1 MEGKAPKYSTPV
13 DYFSDTD
20 IIARRQYEALRCYF
34 VEKKSAAKVANQYN
48 YSIHAFYSLIKEFKQ
63 KLSQDEEPFFKTTKR
78 GRRQREDG
86 NKLKN
91 LIITLRKQYLSAP
104 DIKAILDTKNYSVS
118 VRHVSDILRQEG
130 FARMPRRDAEMI
142 SLAKKEAQTK
152 VSAPQAVVL
161 DLATESFLTQ
171 QGGLLCFM
179 PLLVRYGIY
188 QAMVESAYPGTKVVP
203 KEQSILSFLALK
215 LSNIRRYSADDIW
228 CMDRGMGLFAGLN
241 VLPKTAWFSSY
252 SYRITQDMNLAFL
265 KQLHQLWIKHDLLS
279 DTINMDF
286 TTIPYW
292 GNDAHLE
299 NNWSGKRNQ
308 ALSSMLAVLAQDP
321 DSGIIDYGNTNV
333 MHKNQND
340 VVLEFIDFYQEGQLK
355 ISSLQYLV
363 FDSKFA
369 PYANLSKIDDHGIK
383 FVTIRRRGKKI
394 VDAVNAVPENKRR
407 KIHIMMS
414 NNKGRTLRVLDETTS
429 IHGYDKPIRQVAIT
443 GHGRIKPAL
452 IITNDFDI
460 SLEKLVRKYTRRWI
474 VEKGISEQIEFFHLN
489 RVSSSIVIKV
499 DFDLVMTILAHNL
512 YRLLAKNI
520 ERYANATSQTLY
532 EKLVINNANI
542 VIDDNKI
549 LVKLQKKRHV
559 PLLLDSLNI
568 ETEIK
573 KIPWLKNYGI
583 KFTSDAST

>member
-1 MEGKAPKYSTPV
+1 
-13 DYFSDTD
+13 
-20 IIARRQYEALRCYF
+20 
-34 VEKKSAAKVANQYN
+34 
-48 YSIHAFYSLIKEFKQ
+48 
-63 KLSQDEEPFFKTTKR
+63 
-78 GRRQREDG
+78 
-86 NKLKN
+86 
-91 LIITLRKQYLSAP
+91 
-104 DIKAILDTKNYSVS
+104 
-118 VRHVSDILRQEG
+118 
-130 FARMPRRDAEMI
+130 MPRRDAEMTG
-142 SLAKKEAQTK
+142 LAKKEAQTK
-152 VSAPQAVVL
+152 VMAPQAAVL
-161 DLATESFLTQ
+161 ALEAEAFLTQ

-179 PLLVRYGIY
+179 PLLIRYGIY
-188 QAMVESAYPGTKVVP
+188 NVIAESSYPGTKIIS

-215 LSNIRRYSADDIW
+215 LSNIRRYSADDIR

-252 SYRITQDMNLAFL
+252 SYRITQSMNLRFL
-265 KQLHQLWIKHDLLS
+265 KELHQVWIKHGLLS

-292 GNDAHLE
+292 GDDAHLE

-308 ALSSMLAVLAQDP
+308 ALGSMLAVLAQDP

-340 VVLEFIDFYQEGQLK
+340 IVLEFIDFYQEGKLK
-355 ISSLQYLV
+355 TTPLKYLV
-363 FDSKFA
+363 FDSKFT
-369 PYANLSKIDDHGIK
+369 PYSNLSKIDDQGIK

-394 VDAVNAVPENKRR
+394 VDAINAVPDNQKR

-414 NNKGRTLRVLDETTS
+414 NNKGRTLRVLDETTN
-429 IHGYDKPIRQVAIT
+429 IHDYDKPIRQIAIT
-443 GHGRIKPAL
+443 GHGKIKPAL

-512 YRLLAKNI
+512 YRLLAKDI
-520 ERYANATSQTLY
+520 ERYNNATSLTLY
-532 EKLVINNANI
+532 EKLVINNANV
-542 VIDDNKI
+542 VIDENKI

-559 PLLLDSLNI
+559 PLLLDGLNAV
-568 ETEIK
+568 ESKMK
-573 KIPWLKNYGI
+573 KIPWLENYEI
-583 KFTSDAST
+583 IFTSDAST

>member
-1 MEGKAPKYSTPV
+1 VEAKAPKYPSPAA
-13 DYFSDTD
+13 YFSDVD

-34 VEKKSAAKVANQYN
+34 VEKNSAAKVANQYN
-48 YSIHAFYSLIKEFKQ
+48 YTIHAFYSLIKEFKQ
-63 KLSQDEEPFFKTTKR
+63 KLLQDEEPFFKITKR
-78 GRRQREDG
+78 GRQQREDG
-86 NKLKN
+86 DKLKN

-104 DIKAILDTKNYSVS
+104 DIKAILDTKNYSIS
-118 VRHVSDILRQEG
+118 VRYVSDILRQEG
-130 FARMPRRDAEMI
+130 FARMPRRDAEI
-142 SLAKKEAQTK
+142 IGLAKKEAQTK
-152 VSAPQAVVL
+152 VIAPQAAAL
-161 DLATESFLTQ
+161 DLEAETFLTQ
-171 QGGLLCFM
+171 QGGLLCFI
-179 PLLVRYGIY
+179 PLLIRYGIY
-188 QAMVESAYPGTKVVP
+188 KVIAESSYPGTKVVS

-252 SYRITQDMNLAFL
+252 SYRIAQSMNLTFL
-265 KQLHQLWIKHDLLS
+265 KELHQLWIKHDLLS

-308 ALSSMLAVLAQDP
+308 ALGSMLAVLAQDP

-340 VVLEFIDFYQEGQLK
+340 IVLEFIDFYQEEQLK
-355 ISSLQYLV
+355 TNPLKYLV
-363 FDSKFA
+363 FDSKFT
-369 PYANLSKIDDHGIK
+369 PYANLSKIDDQGIK

-394 VDAVNAVPENKRR
+394 VDAVNAVPDNQKG

-414 NNKGRTLRVLDETTS
+414 NNKGRTLRVLDETTN
-429 IHGYDKPIRQVAIT
+429 IHDYGKPIRQVAIT
-443 GHGRIKPAL
+443 GHGKIKPAL

-512 YRLLAKNI
+512 YRLLAKDI
-520 ERYANATSQTLY
+520 EKYANATSQTLY
-532 EKLVINNANI
+532 EKLVIM
-542 VIDDNKI
+542 KLYS
-549 LVKLQKKRHV
+549 LVTRQLSKK
-559 PLLLDSLNI
+559 N
-568 ETEIK
+568 
-573 KIPWLKNYGI
+573 
-583 KFTSDAST
+583 

>member
-1 MEGKAPKYSTPV
+1 MEAKAPKHLSPI
-13 DYFSDTD
+13 DYFSDTNV
-20 IIARRQYEALRCYF
+20 IAHRQYEALRCYF
-34 VEKKSAAKVANQYN
+34 VERKPAVKVANQYN
-48 YSIHAFYSLIKEFKQ
+48 YTIHAFYSLIKEFKQ
-63 KLSQDEEPFFKTTKR
+63 KLAQDEEPFFKTTKR

-86 NKLKN
+86 DKLKT
-91 LIITLRKQYLSAP
+91 LIIILRKQYLSAP
-104 DIKAILDTKNYSVS
+104 DIKAILDTKNYNVS
-118 VRHVSDILRQEG
+118 IRYVSDILKQEG
-130 FARMPRRDAEMI
+130 FARMPRRDTEMI

-152 VSAPQAVVL
+152 VTAPQAAAL
-161 DLATESFLTQ
+161 DLEAEAFLTQ

-179 PLLVRYGIY
+179 PLLIRYGIY
-188 QAMVESAYPGTKVVP
+188 KAIVGSSYPGTKAVS

-215 LSNIRRYSADDIW
+215 LSNIRRYSADDVW

-252 SYRITQDMNLAFL
+252 SYRITQSMNLTFL

-292 GNDAHLE
+292 GNDDHLE

-308 ALSSMLAVLAQDP
+308 ALGSILAVLAQDP

-340 VVLEFIDFYQEGQLK
+340 VVLEFIDFYQEGQPKTNSLK
-355 ISSLQYLV
+355 YLV
-363 FDSKFA
+363 FDSKFTL
-369 PYANLSKIDDHGIK
+369 YANLSKIDDQGIK

-394 VDAVNAVPENKRR
+394 VDAVNAVPENQKR

-414 NNKGRTLRVLDETTS
+414 NNKGRTLHVIDETTS
-429 IHGYDKPIRQVAIT
+429 IHDYGKPIRQVAIT
-443 GHGRIKPAL
+443 GHGKIKPAL

-474 VEKGISEQIEFFHLN
+474 IEKGISEQIEFFHLN
-489 RVSSSIVIKV
+489 RVSSSIVVKV

-512 YRLLAKNI
+512 YRLLAKDI

-542 VIDDNKI
+542 VIYLKSQIFNNK
-549 LVKLQKKRHV
+549 V
-559 PLLLDSLNI
+559 
-568 ETEIK
+568 
-573 KIPWLKNYGI
+573 
-583 KFTSDAST
+583 